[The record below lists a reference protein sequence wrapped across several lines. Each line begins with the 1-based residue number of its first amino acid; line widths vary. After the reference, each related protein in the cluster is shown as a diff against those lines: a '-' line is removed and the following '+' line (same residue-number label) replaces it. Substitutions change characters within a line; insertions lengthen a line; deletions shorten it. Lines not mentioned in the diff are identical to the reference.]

1 MAEKNEVDP
10 NLIVAFVFV
19 GLATGGLPLLVAYIV
34 GWIVFPLRWGKGRRG
49 PTHWNYQRLERPGPS
64 LPRLSLRDSMSE
76 AAWNSVE
83 GSSSRTASRSLAN
96 PLSVVNQIPR
106 PCNGVIVKSGV

>member
-34 GWIVFPLRWGKGRRG
+34 GWIVFPLRGGKDAEARRTG
-49 PTHWNYQRLERPGPS
+49 TT
-64 LPRLSLRDSMSE
+64 
-76 AAWNSVE
+76 SVSNDPDRAYL
-83 GSSSRTASRSLAN
+83 G
-96 PLSVVNQIPR
+96 
-106 PCNGVIVKSGV
+106 